1 MPAAAELRR
10 KIEISD
16 EKSLI
21 CWGVCRV
28 LLTFS
33 KARRDLFLGGA
44 KARGPAPTPIVQGFL
59 SQLSEASCN
68 DPLPLDP
75 LHPSW
80 KPLDLPSGPLPPF
93 PGPHFPLPGP
103 PPSRSLPPFSL
114 CFLAA
119 VRLRLYLSFQLPLMK
134 GPLCMVRPGTSYEG
148 WQRAFVDFFLVVQSR
163 SRGAPCQTGVEG
175 LPICF

>member
-1 MPAAAELRR
+1 MRNSLRNSR
-10 KIEISD
+10 EIR
-16 EKSLI
+16 EKSERNSREI
-21 CWGVCRV
+21 RETKYSFRQNIRSEYSFRPKIFVQTNIFVKIFVQV
-28 LLTFS
+28 LQRSTPLGPPPPLLEAPGPSFQTPPLT
-33 KARRDLFLGGA
+33 
-44 KARGPAPTPIVQGFL
+44 
-59 SQLSEASCN
+59 
-68 DPLPLDP
+68 
-75 LHPSW
+75 
-80 KPLDLPSGPLPPF
+80 F

-119 VRLRLYLSFQLPLMK
+119 VRLRLYLSFQVPLMK

>member
-1 MPAAAELRR
+1 MYLYRERERERERQRETERTYYPSR
-10 KIEISD
+10 
-16 EKSLI
+16 
-21 CWGVCRV
+21 
-28 LLTFS
+28 
-33 KARRDLFLGGA
+33 
-44 KARGPAPTPIVQGFL
+44 
-59 SQLSEASCN
+59 
-68 DPLPLDP
+68 
-75 LHPSW
+75 LHP
-80 KPLDLPSGPLPPF
+80 PTF

-119 VRLRLYLSFQLPLMK
+119 VRLRLYLSFQVPLMK

>member
-1 MPAAAELRR
+1 MLLRVALQGPSR
-10 KIEISD
+10 SVPGWRQGSRTCSDAHCTGISF
-16 EKSLI
+16 
-21 CWGVCRV
+21 
-28 LLTFS
+28 T
-33 KARRDLFLGGA
+33 
-44 KARGPAPTPIVQGFL
+44 IVRSIL
-59 SQLSEASCN
+59 H
-68 DPLPLDP
+68 DPPPLDP
-75 LHPSW
+75 LLPLW

-119 VRLRLYLSFQLPLMK
+119 VRLRLYLSFQVPLMK